1 MSLNVELL
9 EDSFALVRP
18 NADRFAA
25 DFYDRLFAAHPGTRQ
40 LFAGADMAE
49 QRKKLMDSLVLV
61 IENLENPGVLTGALQ
76 RLGARHSG
84 YGVAEGHYA
93 MVGGALLDTFSE
105 HLGSEWTPEVKQAW
119 SDAYTAISGI
129 MVRGA
134 PPAAS

>member
-1 MSLNVELL
+1 MSLNIELL
-9 EDSFALVRP
+9 EDSFARIRP

-25 DFYDRLFAAHPGTRQ
+25 DFYARLFAYHPGTRQ

-61 IENLENPGVLTGALQ
+61 IENLDNPGVLTGALQ

-93 MVGGALLDTFSE
+93 MVGGALLDTFSD

-119 SDAYTAISGI
+119 TDAYAAISDI
-129 MVRGA
+129 MAAGA
-134 PPAAS
+134 SPATA